1 MSDGELR
8 YSDLVRGLPER
19 RFVRAGDVK
28 RLVARLN
35 KLALIMQV
43 SRSLM
48 GANDVK
54 KLLGEILS
62 KACVVMNA
70 YRASIFMIDEERD
83 EIYASVTID
92 GSEIRLPRGS
102 GIIGFV
108 ADSGQTVNIPD
119 AYADSRFNREN
130 DARTGFRTKS
140 ILCMAVRDKNDK
152 ITGALQILNK
162 LDGDFFTAEDEE
174 MLAAFTA
181 MAGICLENARAYEE
195 LAAERNSLE
204 DKVVERTAEL
214 AMAKAETDQILRA
227 VEEGLFLLYR
237 ARDNFI
243 IGAEHSQALS
253 SIFEQDELRSKSF
266 LTAIAAFLP
275 QETVDKT
282 RTFIELLFDP
292 TKKQAMLLK
301 LNPLTFVQANFA
313 ATEKQKYLRFSFNRI
328 TQNGPD
334 GKVSSVDHL
343 MATVSDVTH
352 EIELRQKLERTEAQ
366 NRRHNELLLAILQSE
381 PGTLA
386 EFLNDL
392 GEDLE
397 AAQRLLEEARQSEG
411 TGRRAL
417 LTEIFRIMHSV
428 KGNSSLLNF
437 QHLTALA
444 HSAETNLDDMI
455 PRDTVSARDLEKIAS
470 VIAELTGL
478 NAELREWLQKIA
490 AFQTAGGGA
499 QKTDFLLR
507 TLENALAKAAAS
519 QNKKVV
525 FHSENFT
532 PEKIPAEHRK
542 AVKDLLMHLV
552 RNAAIHG
559 IEPSADR
566 IAAGKPADGHVA
578 LSSEVTGAGLAII
591 LEDDGRGIDT
601 AAIARKLLNRGLITE
616 AELAAMPESDK
627 ARLIFRAGVST
638 QEGVTEFAGRGMGMN
653 IVEENARKM
662 GGEIALSTRPG
673 QGTRFTLTLPTRGG

>member
-1 MSDGELR
+1 MSDGEIK
-8 YSDLVRGLPER
+8 YSDLIQGIPER
-19 RFVRAGDVK
+19 RFIRARDVK
-28 RLVARLN
+28 RLVTRLN
-35 KLALIMQV
+35 KLSLIMQV

-48 GANDVK
+48 GAIDVK
-54 KLLGEILS
+54 KLLSEILN

-70 YRASIFMIDEERD
+70 YRASVFLIDEEAN
-83 EIYASVTID
+83 EIYASVTLD

-108 ADSGQTVNIPD
+108 ADTGETVNIPD
-119 AYADSRFNREN
+119 AYADARFNRAN

-140 ILCMAVRDKNDK
+140 ILCMAVRDKTGK
-152 ITGALQILNK
+152 VTGALQILNK

-227 VEEGLFLLYR
+227 VEEGLFLLYQ

-243 IGAEHSQALS
+243 IGAEHSQALA
-253 SIFEQDELRSKSF
+253 SIFEQDELRSKNF

-275 QETVDKT
+275 PETVDKT
-282 RTFIELLFDP
+282 RTFIELMFDP

-313 ATEKQKYLRFSFNRI
+313 AAEKQKYLRFSFNRI
-328 TQNGPD
+328 TQTDGN
-334 GKVSSVDHL
+334 GKVTSVDHL

-397 AAQRLLEEARQSEG
+397 AAQRLFEEAQESAG
-411 TGRRAL
+411 TQRRAL
-417 LTEIFRIMHSV
+417 LTEIFRVMHSV

-437 QHLTALA
+437 QHLTTLA

-455 PRDTVSARDLEKIAS
+455 PRDAVADADIKKIGDA
-470 VIAELTGL
+470 ITELKAL
-478 NAELREWLQKIA
+478 NAELRAWLEKIA
-490 AFQTAGGGA
+490 VFQTAGAGS

-507 TLENALAKAAAS
+507 TLENALLKAAAS
-519 QNKKVV
+519 QGKKVALDTQ
-525 FHSENFT
+525 NFSAG
-532 PEKIPAEHRK
+532 KIPPEHRK

-552 RNAAIHG
+552 RNSAIHG

-566 IAAGKPADGHVA
+566 MAQGKPAEGRVC
-578 LSSEVTGAGLAII
+578 LSSADTDGRLTIV

-601 AAIARKLLNRGLITE
+601 AGIARKLLQRGVITE
-616 AELAAMPESDK
+616 AELNSMSDAEK

-662 GGEIALSTRPG
+662 DGAIDIETQPG
-673 QGTRFTLTLPTRGG
+673 HGTKFVMRLG

>member
-1 MSDGELR
+1 MSDGELK
-8 YSDLVRGLPER
+8 YSDLVRGIPER

-28 RLVARLN
+28 RLVERLN
-35 KLALIMQV
+35 KLSLIMQV

-48 GANDVK
+48 GAIDVK
-54 KLLGEILS
+54 KLLGEILN

-70 YRASIFMIDEERD
+70 YRASVFMIDESAN
-83 EIYASVTID
+83 EIYASVTLD
-92 GSEIRLPRGS
+92 GSSIRLPRGS

-108 ADSGQTVNIPD
+108 ADTGETVNIPD
-119 AYADSRFNREN
+119 AYADARFNRDN
-130 DARTGFRTKS
+130 DLKTGFVTKS
-140 ILCMAVRDKNDK
+140 ILCMAVRDQNNK
-152 ITGALQILNK
+152 ITGALQVLNK
-162 LDGDFFTAEDEE
+162 LNGDFFTAEDEE
-174 MLAAFTA
+174 LLAAFTA

-204 DKVVERTAEL
+204 DKVALRTAEL

-243 IGAEHSQALS
+243 IGAEHSQALG
-253 SIFEQDELRSKSF
+253 SIFEQDELRSKNF
-266 LTAIAAFLP
+266 LTAIGAFLP
-275 QETVDKT
+275 NETVEKT
-282 RTFIELLFDP
+282 RTFIELMFDP

-313 ATEKQKYLRFSFNRI
+313 AAGKQKYLRFSFNRI
-328 TQNGPD
+328 TQTDAD
-334 GKVSSVDHL
+334 GKATRVDHL

-381 PGTLA
+381 PGALA
-386 EFLNDL
+386 EFLDDLAEDL
-392 GEDLE
+392 G
-397 AAQRLLEEARQSEG
+397 AAQKNFEEARHSEG
-411 TGRRAL
+411 AQRRAL

-455 PRDTVSARDLEKIAS
+455 PRDSVAPADLEKIGSA
-470 VIAELTGL
+470 IGELTGL
-478 NAELREWLQKIA
+478 GNELRDWLQKIA
-490 AFQTAGGGA
+490 AFQTAGPGA

-525 FHSENFT
+525 FKCENFV
-532 PEKIPAEHRK
+532 PERIPAEHRK

-566 IAAGKPADGHVA
+566 ITAGKPAEGNVR
-578 LSSEVTGAGLAII
+578 LSSEATNAGFAII

-601 AAIARKLLNRGLITE
+601 SAIARKLLNRGLISE
-616 AELAAMPESDK
+616 AELAAMPEVDK

-653 IVEENARKM
+653 IVEENTRKM

>member
-1 MSDGELR
+1 MSDGEIK
-8 YSDLVRGLPER
+8 YSDLIQGIPER
-19 RFVRAGDVK
+19 RFIRARDVK
-28 RLVARLN
+28 RLVTRLN
-35 KLALIMQV
+35 KLSLIMQV

-48 GANDVK
+48 GAIDVK
-54 KLLGEILS
+54 KLLGEILN

-70 YRASIFMIDEERD
+70 YRASVFLIDEEAN
-83 EIYASVTID
+83 EIYASVTLD

-108 ADSGQTVNIPD
+108 ADTGETVNIPD
-119 AYADSRFNREN
+119 AYADARFNRDN

-140 ILCMAVRDKNDK
+140 ILCMAVRDKTGK
-152 ITGALQILNK
+152 VTGALQILNK

-227 VEEGLFLLYR
+227 VEEGLFLLYQ

-243 IGAEHSQALS
+243 IGAEHSQALA
-253 SIFEQDELRSKSF
+253 SIFEQDELRSKNF

-275 QETVDKT
+275 PETVDKT
-282 RTFIELLFDP
+282 RTFIELMFDP

-313 ATEKQKYLRFSFNRI
+313 AAEKQKYLRFSFNRI
-328 TQNGPD
+328 TQTDGN
-334 GKVSSVDHL
+334 GKVTSVDHL

-381 PGTLA
+381 PGTLT

-397 AAQRLLEEARQSEG
+397 AAQRLFEEAQESAG
-411 TGRRAL
+411 TQRRAL

-437 QHLTALA
+437 QHLTTLA

-455 PRDTVSARDLEKIAS
+455 PRDAVADADIKKIGDA
-470 VIAELTGL
+470 IIELKAL
-478 NAELREWLQKIA
+478 NAELRAWLEKIA
-490 AFQTAGGGA
+490 AFQTAGA
-499 QKTDFLLR
+499 VSQKTDFLLR
-507 TLENALAKAAAS
+507 TLENALLKAAAS
-519 QNKKVV
+519 QGKKVALDTQ
-525 FHSENFT
+525 NFSAG
-532 PEKIPAEHRK
+532 KIPPEHRK
-542 AVKDLLMHLV
+542 AMKDLLMHLV
-552 RNAAIHG
+552 RNSAIHG

-566 IAAGKPADGHVA
+566 IAQGKPAEGRVC
-578 LSSEVTGAGLAII
+578 LSSADTDGRLTIV

-601 AAIARKLLNRGLITE
+601 AGIARKLLSRGVITE
-616 AELAAMPESDK
+616 AELNSMSDAAK

-638 QEGVTEFAGRGMGMN
+638 QECVTEFAGRGMGMN

-662 GGEIALSTRPG
+662 DGAIDIETQPG
-673 QGTRFTLTLPTRGG
+673 HGTKFVIRLG

>member
-1 MSDGELR
+1 MSGEIR
-8 YSDLVRGLPER
+8 YSDIVRGIPER

-28 RLVARLN
+28 RLVARLG
-35 KLALIMQV
+35 KLSLIMQV

-48 GANDVK
+48 GAIDVK
-54 KLLGEILS
+54 QLLGEILN

-70 YRASIFMIDEERD
+70 YRASVFMIDEERN
-83 EIYASVTID
+83 EIYASVTLD
-92 GSEIRLPRGS
+92 GSSIRLPRGS

-108 ADSGQTVNIPD
+108 ADTGETVNIPD
-119 AYADSRFNREN
+119 AYADARFNRDN
-130 DARTGFRTKS
+130 DIKTGFRTKS
-140 ILCMAVRDKNDK
+140 ILCMAVRDQNNK
-152 ITGALQILNK
+152 ITGALQVLNK
-162 LDGDFFTAEDEE
+162 LDGDYFTAEDEE
-174 MLAAFTA
+174 LLAAFTA

-204 DKVVERTAEL
+204 DKVVERTVEL

-243 IGAEHSQALS
+243 IGAEHSQALG
-253 SIFEQDELRSKSF
+253 SIFEQDELRSKNF
-266 LTAIAAFLP
+266 LTAIGAFLP
-275 QETVDKT
+275 NETVEKT
-282 RTFIELLFDP
+282 RTFIELMFDP

-313 ATEKQKYLRFSFNRI
+313 AAGKQKYLRFSFNRI
-328 TQNGPD
+328 TQSVTE
-334 GKVSSVDHL
+334 GKAPTVDHL

-386 EFLNDL
+386 EFLDDL

-397 AAQRLLEEARQSEG
+397 AAQRLFEETRQHEG
-411 TGRRAL
+411 PQRRTL

-455 PRDTVSARDLEKIAS
+455 PRDLVAAADLEKIGSA
-470 VIAELTGL
+470 IAELTGL
-478 NAELREWLQKIA
+478 NHELRDWLKKIA
-490 AFQTAGGGA
+490 AFQTAGMGA
-499 QKTDFLLR
+499 TKTDFLLR
-507 TLENALAKAAAS
+507 TLENALAKATAS
-519 QNKKVV
+519 QGKKVV
-525 FHSENFT
+525 FDAKDFAAGE
-532 PEKIPAEHRK
+532 IPPEHRK

-559 IEPSADR
+559 VEPPADR
-566 IAAGKPADGHVA
+566 TAAGKPAEGHVR
-578 LSSEVTGAGLAII
+578 LSSETDDSGLAII

-601 AAIARKLLNRGLITE
+601 SAIARKLLNRGLITE
-616 AELAAMPESDK
+616 AELSAMPESEK

-653 IVEENARKM
+653 IVEENARKI
-662 GGEIALSTRPG
+662 GATIGIA
-673 QGTRFTLTLPTRGG
+673 TLPNQGSRFVIRLERK